1 MTRYKAKTENFML
14 SLPFALCGALYCV
27 QNGDFGGLDYVL
39 ARSYALFIPQPE
51 FRYRCLLTV

>member
-1 MTRYKAKTENFML
+1 ML